1 MSHSHSTTDSSD
13 SSTTTPAATRDV
25 VCVSTCHRQQQLD
38 VRLQTET
45 PGPASPDARRPGQ
58 TYCLGFATGRC
69 RQSRRIFSTTT
80 TVTRGTLAIVI
91 VPRFLTSSSG
101 DLKVS
106 CPSLRFHID
115 DDFHSASSFASRI
128 REHSACWTPRGLVRW
143 CRTHVIPRQRG
154 NVILVRSLRGERG
167 GEQERSPV
175 DPAQPPMRDDAD
187 GDKREE
193 KMTMAE
199 CVCV

>member
-1 MSHSHSTTDSSD
+1 MSHSHSTTNSSD
-13 SSTTTPAATRDV
+13 SWTTTPAATGDV
-25 VCVSTCHRQQQLD
+25 VCLSTCHRQQQLD

-58 TYCLGFATGRC
+58 TYCLGFATGRR
-69 RQSRRIFSTTT
+69 RQSRRTFSTTT

-115 DDFHSASSFASRI
+115 DDFHSASSFAAGSGYTRHVGH
-128 REHSACWTPRGLVRW
+128 REGWLGGVGHMSYRDSAAM
-143 CRTHVIPRQRG
+143 
-154 NVILVRSLRGERG
+154 SF
-167 GEQERSPV
+167 S
-175 DPAQPPMRDDAD
+175 
-187 GDKREE
+187 
-193 KMTMAE
+193 
-199 CVCV
+199 